1 MAVISTSKATERLS
15 RKLQRAGINKWIAIS
30 SGDSWG
36 KYLVFE
42 VGGKCCGGAGW
53 TLAQAE
59 SKVDYLIEWDNYEG
73 EAPPWEGQ

>member
-1 MAVISTSKATERLS
+1 MAVISTTRATERLS
-15 RKLQRAGINKWIAIS
+15 RKLQRAGINQWIGQS

-42 VGGKCCGGAGW
+42 VGGKCVGGAGW

-59 SKVDYLIEWDNYEG
+59 AKVDHLIAYKDCEEMPRSLDY
-73 EAPPWEGQ
+73 